1 MIDSLKRWLK
11 SCLLLIQQRILQ
23 KILKSQNIWLILDRL
38 KVPGFGV
45 NLLRVYYPVSG
56 VVKPLWGYGDKQHS
70 AIKQIFES
78 QQAKFDKLLKDCGAF
93 YSDLKTWPE
102 AEDRAEPEK
111 PYFNSGFISV
121 ADSLMLYSLLRHF
134 KPQRFFEVGSGM
146 STKIANE
153 ARKAGEFPME
163 IVSIDPRPRQAI
175 DNLCDRVVRK
185 PFEATL
191 AKDYKELS
199 SGDVLYIDGSH
210 YVFPGN
216 DVVHLF
222 FNVLQY
228 IKPGVIIHIH
238 DIFWPDDYPEQMM
251 KHFWGEQYLLGAW
264 LLGGSNGLEVIFP
277 VNYMFSASSSFK
289 ELIKDVALHV
299 QGENPDRESLFK
311 SGAGFWLKK
320 T

>member
-1 MIDSLKRWLK
+1 MDSLKRWIK
-11 SCLLLIQQRILQ
+11 NCLLFLQQQTLQ
-23 KILKSQNIWLILDRL
+23 KILKSQDIWLILDRI
-38 KVPGFGV
+38 KVPGFGT
-45 NLLRVYYPVSG
+45 NLLRVYYPVSD
-56 VVKPLWGYGDKQHS
+56 VAKPLWGHGDKQHS
-70 AIKQIFES
+70 AIKQLFES
-78 QQAKFDKLLKDCGAF
+78 QQVKFDNLLKDCEAF
-93 YSDLKTWPE
+93 YGDLKTWPE
-102 AEDRAEPEK
+102 VEDRAEPQK
-111 PYFNSGFISV
+111 PYFSSGFMNV

-153 ARKAGEFPME
+153 ARRAGKFSME

-185 PFEATL
+185 PFEETRAE
-191 AKDYKELS
+191 DYQELS
-199 SGDVLYIDGSH
+199 AGDVLYIDGSH

-222 FNVLQY
+222 FNVLEH

-238 DIFWPDDYPEQMM
+238 DIFWPDDYSEEMM

-264 LLGGSNGLEVIFP
+264 LLGGSKGLELLFP

-289 ELIKDVALHV
+289 ELIKDVAFHV
-299 QGENPDRESLFK
+299 QGANPARDSLFK
-311 SGAGFWLKK
+311 SGSGFWLKK
-320 T
+320 A